1 VKVRYF
7 AWLRER
13 VGCAE
18 EEIALPPHVDTVG
31 DLVGWLKARGPEFEG
46 AFENVGVVRAA
57 LDHTHASL
65 DTPLGRAREVA
76 FFPPMTGG

>member
-1 VKVRYF
+1 MKVLYF

-13 VGCAE
+13 TGRAE
-18 EEIALPPHVDTVG
+18 EEVSPPAEVETVG
-31 DLVGWLKARGPEFEG
+31 DLVVWLKSRGPEFAQ
-46 AFENVGVVRAA
+46 AFENEQVVRAA

-65 DTPLGRAREVA
+65 DTPLGNAREIA

>member
-1 VKVRYF
+1 MKVRYF

-13 VGCAE
+13 VGRAE
-18 EEIALPPHVDTVG
+18 EEIALPPHIETVG
-31 DLVGWLKARGPEFEG
+31 DLVGWLKSRGPEFEG
-46 AFENVGVVRAA
+46 AFENAAVVRAA

-65 DTPLGRAREVA
+65 DTRLGQAQEVA